1 MKAVQPFSRVA
12 LCAVFTFVILSVQA
26 VFSQTIDSIKGP
38 LCVVYDT
45 VSKKSFTL
53 SPEHST
59 YSIVVTDGLAH
70 VKIEQLYV
78 NSFGRIRD
86 IVYIF
91 PMPNKGSVH
100 SMSMLYK
107 NELYQ
112 AKIMEKQE
120 AQRKYDSVV
129 NTGGTGALLLQERPN
144 IFQQRLANIAYG
156 DSAIVTIGFSMPLK
170 YDNGTYELAIPTM
183 IGERYQSS
191 GVDFVPSGPFW
202 NPPENRDGQSLQIN
216 VLIQTGFEIANLESP
231 THPMVTG
238 ALSSMRQT
246 LEDRGVIDP
255 TSEIAEPYGCG
266 GILVS
271 QATYPNRD
279 FVLRFSR
286 KAAAQDFSLASCFDR
301 TRNEGYFAMNIFPD
315 TSIFTGPRP
324 DLDIVLMVDHS
335 GSQSGWP
342 LEAEKKV
349 ASEILSRLL
358 PTDMITVLGFQSVVT
373 WAYSNTTPREATAA
387 NIAVASSFINALAA
401 TGGTELLSAVQAAL
415 AVPQSSGYER
425 YYIFLTDGF
434 VTNETAIITAIRD
447 HPSNP
452 TVFTF
457 GCGNSINRYL
467 IDEAAATGNGG
478 YGTVITELE
487 ARESV
492 VPFVDAAWE
501 KISTPQLKNVTVD
514 FGAATGANNLLMPS
528 GTNLFTGRPI
538 EIYGTY
544 TGGGQATVTVKG
556 VLADKEVVLQK
567 NVTFAANENMN
578 FMVPKIW
585 AREYIEYLSIN
596 EGTTQ
601 ANKAAIIEVSTA
613 FQVLSKYTAFLAISP
628 QKAEGS
634 SSAIREFP
642 SMSTVKQAS
651 ACLTVTVSK
660 GILNITLPRQAVIEK
675 LFIYDLKGRLI
686 YILPFSIGTATQHI
700 FWDGKTG
707 MGTGLKPGTY
717 VVCIKT
723 KTGVLKSPF
732 MWK

>member
-1 MKAVQPFSRVA
+1 MKAVQAGSRIVIRA
-12 LCAVFTFVILSVQA
+12 MAVIVFLAAQAAFT
-26 VFSQTIDSIKGP
+26 QTIDSIKGP

-78 NSFGRIRD
+78 NSFGRIKD
-86 IVYIF
+86 IVYVF

-100 SMSMLYK
+100 AMSMLYK

-156 DSAIVTIGFSMPLK
+156 DSASVTIGFSMPLK

-183 IGERYQSS
+183 IGERYQSK
-191 GVDFVPSGPFW
+191 GQDFVPSGPFW
-202 NPPENRDGQSLQIN
+202 NPPENQDGQSLQIN
-216 VLIQTGFEIANLESP
+216 VLIQTGFEIINLESP
-231 THPMVTG
+231 THPMVTD
-238 ALSSMRQT
+238 ALPNLRQI
-246 LEDRGVIDP
+246 LEDRGVFEA
-255 TSEIAEPYGCG
+255 TSEISEPYGCG
-266 GILVS
+266 GILLAQS
-271 QATYPNRD
+271 TYPNRD

-286 KAAAQDFSLASCFDR
+286 KKANQDFSLASCFDR

-324 DLDIVLMVDHS
+324 NLDIVLMVDHS

-349 ASEILSRLL
+349 SAEILSRLL
-358 PTDMITVLGFQSVVT
+358 PTDKLTVLAFQSAVT
-373 WAYSNTTPREATAA
+373 WAFGSSAPREATAE
-387 NIAVASSFINALAA
+387 NIAVARSFINALSA
-401 TGGTELLSAVQAAL
+401 TGGTELLNAVQAAL
-415 AVPQSSGYER
+415 AVPQNSGYER

-434 VTNETAIITAIRD
+434 VTNETAIITAIKD

-514 FGAATGANNLLMPS
+514 FGTASGANNLLMPS

-544 TGGGQATVTVKG
+544 TTGGQAAVTVKG
-556 VLADKEVVLQK
+556 LLAGKEVVIQK
-567 NVTFAANENMN
+567 DVTFAANENMN

-601 ANKAAIIEVSTA
+601 ANKAAIIEVSSA

-628 QKAEGS
+628 RKSEGS
-634 SSAIREFP
+634 TTAIREFP
-642 SMSTVKQAS
+642 SINKEIQGAAPLNVI
-651 ACLTVTVSK
+651 VSK
-660 GILNITLPRQAVIEK
+660 GSLTITLPQPAVIEK
-675 LFIYDLKGRLI
+675 LLIYDLKGRLI
-686 YILPFSIGTATQHI
+686 YTMPFNTSAVTQRI
-700 FWDGKTG
+700 FWDGKAG
-707 MGTGLKPGTY
+707 MGSRLKPGTY

-723 KTGVLKSPF
+723 KTGILKSPF

>member
-1 MKAVQPFSRVA
+1 MKAVQAGSRIVIRA
-12 LCAVFTFVILSVQA
+12 MAVVFFLAAQA
-26 VFSQTIDSIKGP
+26 VFSQTIDSIQGP
-38 LCVVYDT
+38 LCVVYDSVT
-45 VSKKSFTL
+45 KKSFTL
-53 SPEHST
+53 SPEQST
-59 YSIVVTDGLAH
+59 YSVVVTDGLAH
-70 VKIEQLYV
+70 VKIEQLYI
-78 NSFGRIRD
+78 NAFGKIKD
-86 IVYIF
+86 IVYVF
-91 PMPNKGSVH
+91 PMPHKGSVH

-107 NELYQ
+107 DEIYE

-156 DSAIVTIGFSMPLK
+156 DSARVTIGFSMPLK
-170 YDNGTYELAIPTM
+170 YDNGTYELSIPTM

-191 GVDFVPSGPFW
+191 GEDFVPSGPFW

-216 VLIQTGFEIANLESP
+216 VLIQTGFEITRLESP
-231 THPMVTG
+231 THPLVTDVIP
-238 ALSSMRQT
+238 AMRQN
-246 LEDRGVIDP
+246 LIDRGVIEE
-255 TSEIAEPYGCG
+255 TSEINEPYGYG
-266 GILVS
+266 SILLS
-271 QATYPNRD
+271 QSTYPNRD

-286 KAAAQDFSLASCFDR
+286 KEAKQDFSLTSYFDTAR
-301 TRNEGYFAMNIFPD
+301 KAGYFAMNIFPD
-315 TSIFTGPRP
+315 TALFAGQRP
-324 DLDIVLMVDHS
+324 NLDIVLMVDRS

-342 LEAEKKV
+342 LETEKKV
-349 ASEILSRLL
+349 AVEILSRLV
-358 PTDMITVLGFQSVVT
+358 PTDMISVLAFEDNVT
-373 WAYSNTTPREATAA
+373 WAFGNSSPREASAENVATAK
-387 NIAVASSFINALAA
+387 SFINGLAVA
-401 TGGTELLSAVQAAL
+401 GGTQLLSAVQAAL
-415 AVPQSSGYER
+415 AVPQSAGYER

-434 VTNETAIITAIRD
+434 VTNETAIISAIKD
-447 HPSNP
+447 HPSHP

-492 VPFVDAAWE
+492 VPFVDAAWD

-514 FGAATGANNLLMPS
+514 FDAATGANNLLMPS

-544 TGGGQATVTVKG
+544 STGGKAVVTVKG
-556 VLADKEVVLQK
+556 TVSDKEVTFQK
-567 NVTFAANENMN
+567 DIVFAGAENMN

-628 QKAEGS
+628 KKAEGS
-634 SSAIREFP
+634 STAIREI
-642 SMSTVKQAS
+642 SSVNTTKQGS
-651 ACLTVTVSK
+651 FRVTITK
-660 GILNITLPRQAVIEK
+660 GVLNIILPQQTVVEE
-675 LFIYDLKGRLI
+675 LLVYDLKGRLI
-686 YILPFSIGTATQHI
+686 YVLPFGSNTATQHI
-700 FWDGKTG
+700 SWDGKTG
-707 MGTGLKPGTY
+707 MGIRLKPGAY

-723 KTGVLKSPF
+723 KTGIFKSPI